1 MQMKGSELM
10 HYIIVSISIFDDS
23 YKLRIQ
29 RMSDSLFS
37 LFHCSVKVH
46 PDPLPPG

>member
-23 YKLRIQ
+23 FQ
-29 RMSDSLFS
+29 QQ
-37 LFHCSVKVH
+37 VTN
-46 PDPLPPG
+46 